1 VSERVAEW
9 RQELPPER
17 LFGIAGVAIG
27 VITLLVALPP
37 WTVRDLAV
45 PIALGM
51 IGGALGVAALAR
63 GDRTAGGWALVASF
77 LGTVGALWAQGVQ
90 AETLESVFTVGLLA
104 STLRFATPLAF
115 AAMGG
120 IFSERS
126 GVVNIGLEGM
136 MLIGAFFAVWGSI
149 EFGSWVVGLVAA
161 MVAGGLLALIHAFFS
176 IHLLADQIVSGFAVN
191 LLALGLTGYLF
202 SSIYDQGIPN
212 DQVSRVPSG
221 REFLDDLG
229 FLGDALLAVF
239 GAIGDLP
246 AVGDFLVDVFGGLS
260 LLVWLMFAT
269 VILTYIVLFKTP
281 IGLRIRSVGEHPR
294 AADTVGISV
303 YAVRYGAVTISG
315 VLAALGGAFLSIGFT
330 GTFSENMTSG
340 RGYIALAAVI
350 FGKWRP
356 GWAFVATL
364 LFGFG
369 FALAI
374 PLQREAEISENLIS
388 TVPYVLTLI
397 AVAGVI
403 GRSIPPAAVGRPY
416 VKQ

>member
-1 VSERVAEW
+1 VIARAATWREQLPTERW
-9 RQELPPER
+9 I
-17 LFGIAGVAIG
+17 GIAGVAVG
-27 VITLLVALPP
+27 VLALLVALPP
-37 WTVRDLAV
+37 WTVRELAV
-45 PIALGM
+45 PLALG
-51 IGGALGVAALAR
+51 IVAAACGIAALAR
-63 GDRTAGGWALVASF
+63 GERTAGGWALVAAF

-90 AETLESVFTVGLLA
+90 AETLDDIFTVGLLA

-136 MLIGAFFAVWGSI
+136 MLIGAFFAVWAAIWS
-149 EFGSWVVGLVAA
+149 GSWVVGLLMA
-161 MVAGGLLALIHAFFS
+161 MISGGLLALIHGIFS

-202 SSIYDQGIPN
+202 SSIYPGGIPTGE
-212 DQVSRVPSG
+212 VSRVPK
-221 REFLDDLG
+221 LDLG
-229 FLGDALLAVF
+229 FLDAIPL
-239 GAIGDLP
+239 
-246 AVGDFLVDVFGGLS
+246 VGDFLAGVFGDLS
-260 LLVWLMFAT
+260 LLVWIMVA
-269 VILTYIVLFKTP
+269 VVVLTYVVLFKTP
-281 IGLRIRSVGEHPR
+281 IGLRVRSVGEHPR

-303 YAVRYGAVTISG
+303 YTVRYGAVVMSG
-315 VLAALGGAFLSIGFT
+315 ILAALGGAFLSIGFT

-340 RGYIALAAVI
+340 RGFIALAAVI

-356 GWAFVATL
+356 GWAFVAAL

>member
-1 VSERVAEW
+1 VIDRAVAL
-9 RQELPPER
+9 RQELPTER
-17 LFGIAGVAIG
+17 WIGIAGVAVG
-27 VITLLVALPP
+27 VLTLLIALPP
-37 WTVRDLAV
+37 WTVRELAV
-45 PIALGM
+45 PIALGLVAAACG
-51 IGGALGVAALAR
+51 IAALAR
-63 GDRTAGGWALVASF
+63 EERTVGTWALVAAF

-90 AETLESVFTVGLLA
+90 AETLDDVFTVGLLA

-149 EFGSWVVGLVAA
+149 WSGSWLVGLVMA
-161 MVAGGLLALIHAFFS
+161 MISGGLLALIHAIFS

-202 SSIYDQGIPN
+202 SSIYPGGIPG
-212 DQVSRVPSG
+212 DQVSRVPKVDLT
-221 REFLDDLG
+221 FLDG
-229 FLGDALLAVF
+229 
-239 GAIGDLP
+239 LP
-246 AVGDFLVDVFGGLS
+246 LVGDFLAGVFGDLS
-260 LLVWLMFAT
+260 LLVWLMVLT
-269 VILTYIVLFKTP
+269 VILTYVVLFKTP

-303 YAVRYGAVTISG
+303 YRVRYAAVVVSG

-340 RGYIALAAVI
+340 RGFIALAAVI

-356 GWAFVATL
+356 GWAFVAAL